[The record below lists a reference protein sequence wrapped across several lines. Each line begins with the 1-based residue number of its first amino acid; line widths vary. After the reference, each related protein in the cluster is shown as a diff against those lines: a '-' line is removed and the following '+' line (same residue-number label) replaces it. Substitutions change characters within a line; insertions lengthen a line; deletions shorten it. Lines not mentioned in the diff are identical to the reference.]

1 MNVLLRYWY
10 ILLLAFVLSL
20 VAAVAILM
28 LSKDQWAPVAVDSS
42 QDSINAATEL
52 VEMSERYLKWN
63 YDTMI
68 IDELRVQYAEESQ
81 AVEKERRLLEALRQQ
96 VDADVQELLELRNEI
111 DQLRESVTKEFVAIA
126 ESELGNLK
134 RLAKVYEEMKPVP
147 VVMLFKEME
156 IELVVK
162 LMSQISPEAAS
173 KILAEMSNP
182 AQGPDTLL
190 TAVAITEELRKL
202 KK

>member
-1 MNVLLRYWY
+1 MSILLRYWY
-10 ILLLAFVLSL
+10 VLLLAFVLSL

-28 LSKDQWAPVAVDSS
+28 MSKDQWSPAGGGIVEDKFE
-42 QDSINAATEL
+42 AATEL

-68 IDELRVQYAEESQ
+68 IDELRVQYSEESESL
-81 AVEKERRLLEALRQQ
+81 EKERRLLEALRQQ
-96 VDADVQELLELRNEI
+96 VDADVQELLELRAEI

-126 ESELGNLK
+126 DSELDNLK

-156 IELVVK
+156 MELVVK

-182 AQGPDTLL
+182 AQGPETLG

>member
-28 LSKDQWAPVAVDSS
+28 LSKDQWVPVAVDSS